1 MLIFRWLVA
10 LLILMAALS
19 FVFYLGTGQVRYR
32 TWALLLAKW
41 TIIAA
46 LAFFAVLFVGRLA

>member
-1 MLIFRWLVA
+1 MLIFRWLVG
-10 LLILMAALS
+10 LLVLMAALG

-32 TWALLLAKW
+32 NWAVLLLKW

-46 LAFFAVLFVGRLA
+46 LAFFAVLFVGRVV